1 MSSRAVRLLVVPAI
15 LFVIVSGTVFVLA
28 QLHPA
33 KDEAPAAAAS
43 EPTGPGG
50 GAANGAQLFAE
61 NCASCHGERGTGGGV
76 GPTLAGSEI
85 SIDEARATIENGSG
99 VMPADLVSGQDLEDV
114 LAFLET
120 IFAL

>member
-15 LFVIVSGTVFVLA
+15 LFVVVSGTVFVLA

-33 KDEAPAAAAS
+33 KDESPAAAS
-43 EPTGPGG
+43 EPTGTGG

-61 NCASCHGERGTGGGV
+61 NCASCHGERGAGGGV

-85 SIDEARATIENGSG
+85 SLDEARATIENGSG
-99 VMPADLVSGQDLEDV
+99 VMPADLVTGQDLEDV